1 MAKILNIVIKLN
13 IPNIEENN
21 KNRKRIIFNENVNIF
36 Y

>member
-13 IPNIEENN
+13 IFNIEENN
-21 KNRKRIIFNENVNIF
+21 KNRKRIIFNKNVNIF